1 MVTAELC
8 PSGKSATLQHS
19 SQGHGYGWE
28 TDGHIGGHQWLVTAI
43 SLECYM
49 CTIYVIHSFSFER
62 PYLELSLHYKEGQ

>member
-1 MVTAELC
+1 MV
-8 PSGKSATLQHS
+8 GR
-19 SQGHGYGWE
+19 

-62 PYLELSLHYKEGQ
+62 PYLELSLHNKEGQ